1 MTRIGL
7 VAGARPNFVKL
18 APVLRVLRDRRRFD
32 VELVHTGQHY
42 DEAMSDAFFAD
53 LRMPAP
59 DAFLGVG
66 SGTHAEQTARIMTA
80 FEAHLAASSPDLV
93 VVFGDV
99 NSTLGCSVVAAKAG
113 VRVAHVEAGL
123 RSGDRSMPEEINRIV
138 TDALA
143 EICFTTSADADANLL
158 REGHA
163 RDQIHLVGNT
173 MIDSLEEHR
182 ARVAA
187 REPLADLGIPDAAYL
202 LVTLHRPSNVDDI
215 GRLGRILDS
224 LARLPLPVV
233 FPIHPRTLAAAER
246 GGLRDA
252 LDRLHAIPPTG
263 YLDFLR
269 LQTHASLVL
278 TDSGGVQ
285 EESTVLGVRCL
296 TLRDNTE
303 RPVTITHGT
312 NRLIGSE
319 PERIVPEVLAALDAG
334 PAPRLRPPHWDGH
347 ASERIADVL
356 ERIL

>member
-1 MTRIGL
+1 MTRLSL
-7 VAGARPNFVKL
+7 VAGARPNFMKL
-18 APVLRVLRDRRRFD
+18 APVLRVLRERGRFD

-42 DEAMSDAFFAD
+42 DQAMSDAFFAD
-53 LRMPAP
+53 LSMPAP

-66 SGTHAEQTARIMTA
+66 SGTHAEQTARIMTT
-80 FEAHLAASSPDLV
+80 FEAHIGAHRPDLV

-163 RDQIHLVGNT
+163 RDEIHLVGNT
-173 MIDSLEEHR
+173 MIDTLEEHR
-182 ARVAA
+182 ARVAD
-187 REPLADLGIPDAAYL
+187 RGPLANLGIPDAAYL
-202 LVTLHRPSNVDDI
+202 LVTLHRPSNVDDF
-215 GRLGRILDS
+215 GRLSRILNA
-224 LARLPLPVV
+224 LAGLPLPVV

-252 LDRLHAIPPTG
+252 LDRLRVIPPTG

-269 LQTHASLVL
+269 LQTHAHLVL

-303 RPVTITHGT
+303 RPVTINHGT
-312 NRLIGSE
+312 NRLIGSD
-319 PERIVPEVLAALDAG
+319 PDRIVPEVRSALAAG
-334 PAPRLRPPHWDGH
+334 PTPQRRPPLWDGH